1 MMAPGMSSPPFSAR
15 LRDHLVR
22 DPIARAEVMAAAW
35 ELFSGLLFVAV
46 VVPAALDTVWPSVIF
61 IASMFLS
68 AALVRRFAKGR
79 LRGLTAAAV
88 LRTFLWVVAVTP
100 MLAPA
105 SGGPATLARDYP
117 ILVAALVFGAMAG
130 WMRWLIY
137 RWWLEPSAE
146 ALDDKDLRARLRW
159 LLTESS
165 MMVGIAGGHVLLLFS
180 VAFLRTQSQVIFQA
194 WFELIPWLALLGT
207 AGFALAVGPLTAD
220 IVAALDAGPSG
231 EKSLLA
237 RGLAQAQSLPNKLA
251 SLNFG
256 AWILCTSIG
265 IVYFARPEDDV
276 LAWGNT
282 AMQILFGLLFAA
294 GVSFYQLIWHR
305 DTVGPAAERLRRWLS
320 AQASAEP
327 ISLRTRMLREFG
339 LPLLFICTLS
349 LFSSIGLYRA
359 LVEGLSIRE
368 DFNAVMAL
376 VASFTMLLAAAG
388 GLVVRAAVQL
398 SRPMTELAQAANKV
412 AQGKLDEVV
421 PAVSGPVEI
430 VGLGES
436 IERMRARLA
445 RTIAELEKERAG
457 LEANVEARTAELRK
471 ALDEL
476 RHAQAAL
483 VQGERLASIGELVSG
498 VAHEIYNP
506 LNAIA
511 GASDPLSQIASDLR
525 TMMAAYHAAEA
536 ELPEARRRAIEEI
549 RRSIDL
555 EASLEDL
562 GGIATVVR
570 RATDRSV
577 KIVQNLKNFSRVSGE
592 AVPSDLHAGIEETL
606 MLLAPRL
613 RQENIQVIKR
623 YGELPLVT
631 CRPGEMN
638 QVFMNLLVNAIQAFE
653 QEGAPA
659 EPSILIETWREGDMA
674 AVAVTDNGSGV
685 PTNIARRI
693 FDPFFTTKPKG
704 QGTGLGLSISTD
716 IARRHGGSLTLE
728 SPRDGGSGSRFVCV
742 IPLGKREAPRSNP
755 AL

>member
-1 MMAPGMSSPPFSAR
+1 MSPGMSSLPPFSTR
-15 LRDHLVR
+15 LRDHLGR
-22 DPIARAEVMAAAW
+22 DPVARAEVLAAGW
-35 ELFSGLLFVAV
+35 ELFSALLFVAV
-46 VVPAALDTVWPSVIF
+46 VVPAALDSIWPSLIF
-61 IASMFLS
+61 IASMILS
-68 AALVRRFAKGR
+68 AALVRRFAKRR

-88 LRTFLWVVAVTP
+88 LRTVLWVVAVTP

-105 SGGPATLARDYP
+105 SGTKASIARDYP

-146 ALDDKDLRARLRW
+146 ALDDKELRARLRW

-180 VAFLRTQSQVIFQA
+180 VAFLRTQSQVIFKA
-194 WFELIPWLALLGT
+194 WFELIPWLALIGT
-207 AGFALAVGPLTAD
+207 AGFALAVGPLTTD
-220 IVAALDAGPSG
+220 IVAALDVGRSG
-231 EKSLLA
+231 DKTLLE
-237 RGLAQAQSLPNKLA
+237 RGLAQARALPYKLA
-251 SLNFG
+251 SLNFA

-265 IVYFARPEDDV
+265 IVYFAMPEGDDQS
-276 LAWGNT
+276 WGNT

-294 GVSFYQLIWHR
+294 GVSFYQLVWHR
-305 DTVGPAAERLRRWLS
+305 DTVAPAAERIRCWLD
-320 AQASAEP
+320 APVSAEP
-327 ISLRTRMLREFG
+327 VPLRRRMLREFG

-359 LVEGLSIRE
+359 LVQGLSMRE

-376 VASFTMLLAAAG
+376 VASFAMLLAGAG
-388 GLVVRAAVQL
+388 GLVVRAAEKL
-398 SRPMTELAQAANKV
+398 SRPMTELAEAANRV

-421 PAVSGPVEI
+421 PAVTGPVEV

-511 GASDPLSQIASDLR
+511 GASEPLSQIASDLR
-525 TMMAAYHAAEA
+525 AMMAAYHEAEA
-536 ELPEARRRAIEEI
+536 ALPEPRRRAIEEL

-562 GGIATVVR
+562 GGIATVIR

-592 AVPSDLHAGIEETL
+592 AVPSDLHAGLEETL

-613 RQENIQVIKR
+613 RQGAIEVIKR
-623 YGELPLVT
+623 YGDLPLVT

-653 QEGAPA
+653 QEGAPK
-659 EPSILIETWREGDMA
+659 EPKIVIETWLDGEMA
-674 AVAVTDNGSGV
+674 AVAVTDNGPGV
-685 PTNIARRI
+685 PSHLERRI

-728 SPRDGGSGSRFVCV
+728 SPADGGSGSRFVCL
-742 IPLGKREAPRSNP
+742 IPLGRRDALRSSSGF
-755 AL
+755 

>member
-1 MMAPGMSSPPFSAR
+1 MSSPPLSAR
-15 LRDHLVR
+15 LRDHLGR
-22 DPIARAEVMAAAW
+22 DTVARAEIMAAGW
-35 ELFSGLLFVAV
+35 ELFSGLLFVAA
-46 VVPAALDTVWPSVIF
+46 VVPAALDSVWPSLIF
-61 IASMFLS
+61 IASLFLS
-68 AALVRRFAKGR
+68 AALVRRLARRR
-79 LRGLTAAAV
+79 LRGVTAAAV
-88 LRTFLWVVAVTP
+88 LRSVLWVVSVLP
-100 MLAPA
+100 ML
-105 SGGPATLARDYP
+105 GPTSATPTSIARDYP
-117 ILVAALVFGAMAG
+117 ILVAALAFGAMAG

-146 ALDDKDLRARLRW
+146 VLDHKELRARLRW

-194 WFELIPWLALLGT
+194 WFELIPWLAFIGT
-207 AGFALAVGPLTAD
+207 AGFALAVGPLTAN

-231 EKSLLA
+231 DRPLLE
-237 RGLAQAQSLPNKLA
+237 RGLAQARSLPDKLA
-251 SLNFG
+251 FLNFG
-256 AWILCTSIG
+256 AWILCTSFG
-265 IVYFARPEDDV
+265 ILYIARPTDV
-276 LAWGNT
+276 WAWGNT
-282 AMQILFGLLFAA
+282 VMQILFGLLFAV

-305 DTVGPAAERLRRWLS
+305 DTVAPAAERLRLWLG
-320 AQASAEP
+320 APVSAEP
-327 ISLRTRMLREFG
+327 ASLRMRMLREFG

-359 LVEGLSIRE
+359 LVHGLSMRE
-368 DFNAVMAL
+368 DFNAVMGL
-376 VASFTMLLAAAG
+376 VASFTMLLAGAG
-388 GLVVRAAVQL
+388 SLVVRAAVQL
-398 SRPMTELAQAANKV
+398 SRPMTELAQAANLV
-412 AQGKLDEVV
+412 AQGKVDEVV
-421 PAVSGPVEI
+421 PAVNGPVEI

-445 RTIAELEKERAG
+445 RTIGELEKERAG

-471 ALDEL
+471 ALDDL

-511 GASDPLSQIASDLR
+511 GASEPLSQIAEDLR
-525 TMMAAYHAAEA
+525 TMMAAYHEAEA
-536 ELPEARRRAIEEI
+536 DLPEPRRRAIEEL
-549 RRSIDL
+549 RRKIDL
-555 EASLEDL
+555 AASLEDL

-592 AVPSDLHAGIEETL
+592 AVPTDLHAGLEETL

-613 RQENIQVIKR
+613 RQGSIELTKR
-623 YGELPLVT
+623 YGDLPLVT
-631 CRPGEMN
+631 CRPGEVN

-659 EPSILIETWREGDMA
+659 SPRISIETWLEGDMA
-674 AVAVTDNGSGV
+674 AVAITDNGPGV
-685 PTNIARRI
+685 PRHLERRI

-728 SPRDGGSGSRFVCV
+728 SPADGGSGSRFVCL
-742 IPLGKREAPRSNP
+742 IPLGKREASRSNP
-755 AL
+755 GI

>member
-1 MMAPGMSSPPFSAR
+1 MSHPLFSAR
-15 LRDHLVR
+15 LRDHFVR
-22 DPIARAEVMAAAW
+22 DPVARAEIMAAGW
-35 ELFSGLLFVAV
+35 ELFSALLFVAA
-46 VVPAALDTVWPSVIF
+46 VVPAALDRPWPSLIF
-61 IASMFLS
+61 LASMVLS
-68 AALVRRFAKGR
+68 AALVRRFAKKR
-79 LRGLTAAAV
+79 LRGITAAAV
-88 LRTFLWVVAVTP
+88 LRTVLWVVAVTP
-100 MLAPA
+100 ML
-105 SGGPATLARDYP
+105 GPATATTSSIARDYP

-146 ALDDKDLRARLRW
+146 VLNDKDLRARLRW

-207 AGFALAVGPLTAD
+207 AGFALAVGPLTAA
-220 IVAALDAGPSG
+220 IVAALDAGPAG
-231 EKSLLA
+231 DRGLLE
-237 RGLAQAQSLPNKLA
+237 RGLAQARSLPDKLA
-251 SLNFG
+251 YLNFG

-265 IVYFARPEDDV
+265 ILYFARPKGDAW
-276 LAWGNT
+276 AWGNT
-282 AMQILFGLLFAA
+282 AMQILFGFLFAA

-305 DTVGPAAERLRRWLS
+305 DTVAPAAERLRLWLD
-320 AQASAEP
+320 APVSAEP
-327 ISLRTRMLREFG
+327 VPLRMRMLREFG

-359 LVEGLSIRE
+359 LVQGLSMRE

-376 VASFTMLLAAAG
+376 VASFAMLLAGAG

-398 SRPMTELAQAANKV
+398 SRPMTELAQAANRV

-421 PAVSGPVEI
+421 PAVTGPVEI

-457 LEANVEARTAELRK
+457 LEANVEARTAELRR

-511 GASDPLSQIASDLR
+511 GASEPLSQIASDLR
-525 TMMAAYHAAEA
+525 TMMAAYHAAEGD
-536 ELPEARRRAIEEI
+536 LPEARRRSIEEL
-549 RRSIDL
+549 RKSIDL

-562 GGIATVVR
+562 GGIAMVVR

-592 AVPSDLHAGIEETL
+592 AVPSDLHAGLEETL

-613 RQENIQVIKR
+613 RQGNIELIKR
-623 YGELPLVT
+623 YGELPPVT
-631 CRPGEMN
+631 CRPGEVN
-638 QVFMNLLVNAIQAFE
+638 QVFMNLLVNSIQAFE

-659 EPSILIETWREGDMA
+659 NPSIQIETWLEGDMA
-674 AVAVTDNGSGV
+674 AVAITDNGPGV
-685 PTNIARRI
+685 PKHLERRI

-728 SPRDGGSGSRFVCV
+728 SPVGGGSGSRFVCL
-742 IPLGKREAPRSNP
+742 IPLGRREASRSNP
-755 AL
+755 GL